1 MNARSISDHASSHI
15 LRITDSTKRMLPYWI
30 AGALTAAISIV
41 YAKAFGW
48 SEKMA
53 FSWIEENPAFGFF
66 LIPSAMLVSSLMVH
80 FLAPYSGGSGI
91 PQLLAAIEIG
101 EKPGPLVDKILNL
114 RMLAVKFFGSCINI
128 AGGGVTGREGPTL
141 QISASVFYNVQRF
154 CARLNLKFTP
164 NLQSMILAGGA
175 AGLASAFNT
184 PLGGIIFAIEELAK
198 VHISTIRTY
207 TFHAVIIAGFLTQ
220 AILGNYLYFGKFE
233 IGAQSGYELA
243 PLILAAGFIG
253 FWGGFMGWAI
263 VKVVDWRSKSSFQTR
278 NTLTIVCGLGV
289 ATFVYLFGKS
299 AAGSGREVIIDLLY
313 HAQTTAPFQ
322 LGLIRGFANFL
333 TYSGGVVGGVFA
345 PALSTGASLGSWLSG
360 YMTDSN
366 HQVWV
371 LMGMVAFLT
380 GLTRAPFTSLILV
393 LEMTDTHNVI
403 LVLMI
408 SAIIAQSAA
417 KIIDPVSFYEH
428 VSYRIIHGRPPA
440 PEDLELKHA
449 AAEKKEETHEN

>member
-1 MNARSISDHASSHI
+1 MNARSISNRASSHL
-15 LRITDSTKRMLPYWI
+15 LRITDSSRRMLPYWL
-30 AGALTAAISIV
+30 AGALTAAVSVV

-48 SEKMA
+48 SEKLA
-53 FSWIEENPAFGFF
+53 FSWVEEHPALGF
-66 LIPSAMLVSSLMVH
+66 LIVPSAMLLSSLMVH
-80 FLAPYSGGSGI
+80 FLSAYAGGSGI
-91 PQLLAAIEIG
+91 PQLLAAIEVSD
-101 EKPGPLVDKILNL
+101 KPNPLVDKILNL
-114 RMLAVKFFGSCINI
+114 RMLAVKFVGSCISV

-141 QISASVFYNVQRF
+141 QISASVFYNVQKLWT
-154 CARLNLKFTP
+154 RLNLKFTP
-164 NLQSMILAGGA
+164 DLQSMILAGGA

-233 IGAQSGYELA
+233 IGAQSAYELM
-243 PLILAAGFIG
+243 PLVLAAGCIG
-253 FWGGFMGWAI
+253 LLGGFLGWSI
-263 VKVVDWRSKSSFQTR
+263 VKVADWRTQSSLQTR
-278 NTLTIVCGLGV
+278 LTLTVVCGLGV
-289 ATFVYLFGKS
+289 ATLIYLFGKS
-299 AAGSGREVIIDLLY
+299 ASGSGREVIIDLLI
-313 HAQTTAPFQ
+313 HAQTPAEFQ
-322 LGLIRGFANFL
+322 LGFVRGLANFL

-345 PALSTGASLGSWLSG
+345 PALSTGAGLGSWMSG
-360 YMTDSN
+360 FLTDSN

-403 LVLMI
+403 LVLMV

-428 VSYRIIHGRPPA
+428 VSFRIIHGKPPGA
-440 PEDLELKHA
+440 HDLETKHA
-449 AAEKKEETHEN
+449 EAELKEKSHED